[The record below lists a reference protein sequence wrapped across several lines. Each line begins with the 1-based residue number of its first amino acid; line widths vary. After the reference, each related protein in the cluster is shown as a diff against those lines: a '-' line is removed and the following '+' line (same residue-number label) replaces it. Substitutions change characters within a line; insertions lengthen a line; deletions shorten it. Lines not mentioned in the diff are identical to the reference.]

1 MATQKQAKEIREGLL
16 GQIAE
21 VTFEGAEY
29 VGRTSE
35 GAVFQVCEDF
45 VAIRT
50 IVKSE
55 TFDLEAEMAD
65 YAGKIAKAEKA
76 AKERAA
82 KVAKAGK

>member
-1 MATQKQAKEIREGLL
+1 MATQTQAKAIREGLL
-16 GQIAE
+16 AQLVE
-21 VTFEGAEY
+21 VEFEGTEY

-35 GAVFQVCEDF
+35 GAVFRVGEEL
-45 VAIRT
+45 VVVRT

-55 TFDLEAEMAD
+55 TFDVEGAIAD

-76 AKERAA
+76 AADKAA